1 MHLIDVIHVSK
12 TIGTQAVLKDI
23 SCALREGEKLVIGGA
38 TGSGKST
45 LLKII
50 AGLIQPDAG
59 EARFRGKHIPGP
71 LEKLIPGHPSI
82 AYLSQHFEL
91 RNNYRVEELLEMAN
105 KLNES
110 AFASIIDICRIGHLL
125 SRRTDQLSGGEKQ
138 RIATA
143 RLLLGDPELL
153 LLDEPYSNLDLLHR
167 QVMKEVIRDISRRD
181 SVSCIL
187 VSHDPADTLNWADRL
202 LVIRDGQWVQ
212 EGSPE
217 ALYRNPSDAYVA
229 GLLGPYILVSAEEAH
244 RSGLLSYQTDNA
256 LLYIRP
262 EEFRLVGPGEGARAV
277 IDDIRFAGP
286 YTEVHATWNH
296 RSVTFFV
303 PEPGDLFPGQE
314 VWLRLAERKS
324 YAR

>member
-1 MHLIDVIHVSK
+1 MHLLDVAHVSK

-23 SCALREGEKLVIGGA
+23 SFTLREGENLVIGGA

-50 AGLIQPDAG
+50 AGLMQPDAG
-59 EARFRGKHIPGP
+59 EAQFRGKHIPGP

-105 KLNES
+105 KLTDI
-110 AFASIIDICRIGHLL
+110 AYASIIDICQIGHLL

-181 SVSCIL
+181 NVTCIL
-187 VSHDPADTLNWADRL
+187 VSHDPADTLNWADRMMF
-202 LVIRDGQWVQ
+202 IRDGHWVQ
-212 EGSPE
+212 EGRPE
-217 ALYRNPSDAYVA
+217 DLYRRPADAYVA
-229 GLLGPYILVSAEEAH
+229 GLLGPYMPISAEEAH
-244 RSGLLSYQTDNA
+244 RFGLLLANPTDRGQ
-256 LLYIRP
+256 LYARP
-262 EEFRLVGPGEGARAV
+262 EDFRLVGEGEGARAV
-277 IDDIRFAGP
+277 VNDIRFAGP
-286 YTEVHATWNH
+286 HTEVYATWNH
-296 RSVTFFV
+296 QAVTFLV
-303 PEPGDLFPGQE
+303 PERGGLYPGQE
-314 VWLRLAERKS
+314 IWLRLVNQGP
-324 YAR
+324 

>member
-1 MHLIDVIHVSK
+1 MNLLEVVHLSK
-12 TIGTQAVLKDI
+12 TIGNRTVLDDL
-23 SCALREGEKLVIGGA
+23 SLQLREGENLVIGGA

-50 AGLIQPDAG
+50 AGLMQADTG

-105 KLNES
+105 KLTDS
-110 AFASIIDICRIGHLL
+110 AYASIIDICQIGHLL
-125 SRRTDQLSGGEKQ
+125 TRRTDQLSGGEKQ

-153 LLDEPYSNLDLLHR
+153 RLDEPYSNLDLLHR

-181 SVSCIL
+181 GVACIL
-187 VSHDPADTLNWADRL
+187 VSHDPADTLNWADRI
-202 LVIRDGQWVQ
+202 LVIRDGHWVQ

-217 ALYRNPSDAYVA
+217 ALYRNPADAYVA
-229 GLLGPYILVSAEEAH
+229 GLMGPFMSIPAAEAYRTRLIPEPA
-244 RSGLLSYQTDNA
+244 GKEF
-256 LLYIRP
+256 LYVRP
-262 EEFRLVGPGEGARAV
+262 EDFIMADPGEGAQASV
-277 IDDIRFAGP
+277 DDIRFAGP
-286 YTEVHATWNH
+286 HREVHATWNH
-296 RSVTFFV
+296 RPIIFHV
-303 PEPGDLFPGQE
+303 PGQGE
-314 VWLRLAERKS
+314 LQPGREIWLRLEIQ
-324 YAR
+324 

>member
-1 MHLIDVIHVSK
+1 MHLLDVAHVSK

-23 SCALREGEKLVIGGA
+23 SFTLREGENLVIGGA

-50 AGLIQPDAG
+50 AGLMQPDAG

-105 KLNES
+105 KLTDS

-181 SVSCIL
+181 NVTCIL
-187 VSHDPADTLNWADRL
+187 VSHDPADTLNWADRM

-217 ALYRNPSDAYVA
+217 TLYRNPTDAYVA
-229 GLLGPYILVSAEEAH
+229 GLLGPYIPISAEEAR
-244 RSGLLSYQTDNA
+244 RSGLLANPTDQGQ
-256 LLYIRP
+256 LYARP
-262 EEFRLVGPGEGARAV
+262 EDFRLVGEGEGARAV
-277 IDDIRFAGP
+277 VDDIRFAGP
-286 YTEVHATWNH
+286 HTEVYTTWNH
-296 RSVTFFV
+296 QAVTFLV
-303 PEPGDLFPGQE
+303 PERGGLYPGQE
-314 VWLRLAERKS
+314 VWLRLANQGQ
-324 YAR
+324 